1 MGATSW
7 FCRGRAAAAI
17 VFCFFSFLSAV
28 EAAEI
33 KRVMLLHSFGRDFK
47 PWSEY
52 ATSIRAELDR
62 QSPWPLD
69 ITEHSLVSAR
79 SSDEN
84 PEGPFVE
91 YLQALFAKQ
100 PLDLIV
106 SIGAPAAA
114 FVQKNRQRLFA
125 DIPMVF
131 TAVEQRRVQYSAL
144 TDNDA
149 VVPVW
154 INYFA
159 ALENILQVLPETK
172 NVTVVV
178 GTSPIEKFWK
188 EAIAKEAE
196 PLTNRIS
203 VSWTDH
209 FSFDQ
214 LLKHAAELPPRSAI
228 FWELMIVD
236 AAGGVH
242 EGGAALAQLHAVAN
256 APIFSYDESFFGRNI
271 VGGPFLRVADT
282 SRQTAAVAV
291 RILSGEKAGDIK
303 TPAVQFAKPM
313 FDWRELQRWGIS
325 EKSLPRG
332 SSISFREP
340 TMWETY
346 WLQIITVGA
355 ALLLQSILISWLL
368 YEHWRRQT
376 AEAASAQQMLELARM
391 NRYATAGELS
401 ASIAHEIRQPL
412 AAIAAS
418 GGAGLNWLKHKVPD
432 LDEVR
437 LTLETIVKESHRADD
452 VVKGVRAM
460 FKNETTLRTKIDLN
474 EVVEQ
479 VLVLTARS
487 LDTNNIV
494 VQTSLSKDPP
504 PIVTV
509 DPVQI
514 QQVILNLIMNS
525 IEAIGASDH
534 WMRTVRVETW
544 IDEAGFVV
552 LTVADSGPGFDS
564 KVADNVFAPFVTT
577 KPNGMGMG
585 LSICKSII
593 EKHGGELTADA
604 ASPRGAIF
612 RVVLPTEEAS

>member
-1 MGATSW
+1 MGATS
-7 FCRGRAAAAI
+7 CLRRGGAAAAI
-17 VFCFFSFLSAV
+17 LFCFFSLFPAV

-52 ATSIRAELDR
+52 ATSIRTELDR

-79 SSDEN
+79 SNDEN

-125 DIPMVF
+125 NIPMVF

-188 EAIAKEAE
+188 EAIGKEAE
-196 PLTNRIS
+196 PLANRIS

-214 LLKHAAELPPRSAI
+214 LLKHAAQLPPKSAI

-242 EGGAALAQLHAVAN
+242 EGGAALSRLRAVAN
-256 APIFSYDESFFGRNI
+256 APIFSYDESFFGRDI
-271 VGGPFLRVADT
+271 VGGPILRVADT
-282 SRQTAAVAV
+282 SRQTAAVGV
-291 RILSGEKAGDIK
+291 RILSGEKAGGIK
-303 TPAVQFAKPM
+303 TPPVQFAKPM
-313 FDWRELQRWGIS
+313 FDWRELQRWSIS
-325 EKSLPRG
+325 ESRLPPG
-332 SSISFREP
+332 STVYFREP
-340 TMWETY
+340 SLWEKY
-346 WLQIITVGA
+346 RLQIAAVGT
-355 ALLLQSILISWLL
+355 ALLLQTILISWLL

-418 GGAGLNWLKHKVPD
+418 GGAGLNWLKRQVPD
-432 LDEVR
+432 LEEVR

-460 FKNETTLRTKIDLN
+460 FKNELTLRTKVDLN

-487 LDTNNIV
+487 MDANNIV
-494 VQTSLSKDPP
+494 VQTSLSRDPP

-525 IEAIGASDH
+525 IEAIGTSNH

-552 LTVADSGPGFDS
+552 LTVADSGPGFDA
-564 KVADNVFAPFVTT
+564 KVADDVFAPFVTT

-593 EKHGGELTADA
+593 EKHGGELTAEA
-604 ASPRGAIF
+604 ASPRGAVF
-612 RVVLPTEEAS
+612 RVVLPTEEAG